1 MRTATRMSDLTAIS
15 EIIDQYSRHGWAL
28 RRALIS
34 SASIAA
40 YGSQLASMH
49 SDLEISESVNEALW
63 FSRRSHPDREAW
75 ELRRLSGSPFA
86 MVTNVENSLGDDE
99 REELLTE
106 TFRRM
111 FDGSHPEP
119 TSH

>member
-1 MRTATRMSDLTAIS
+1 MSDLTTIS
-15 EIIDQYSRHGWAL
+15 EIVDQYSRHGWAL
-28 RRALIS
+28 RRALLS
-34 SASIAA
+34 SPSIAA
-40 YGSQLASMH
+40 FGAELASKH
-49 SDLEISESVNEALW
+49 SGLEISESASEALW

-86 MVTNVENSLGDDE
+86 LVTNVENSLGDDE
-99 REELLTE
+99 REELLTD